1 MQHVTATRK
10 RVLMVLELNFQG
22 DYYDASEVAGM
33 AENWI
38 DSGLTDRDNL
48 RGWRVVTSAT
58 EETETEEEDE

>member
-1 MQHVTATRK
+1 MSSK
-10 RVLMVLELNFQG
+10 RVVMVLELRFQG

-38 DSGLTDRDNL
+38 DSGLNDRDNL